1 MSPRERLDQMHA
13 EMTEWRRDFHAH
25 PEIGFEEARTSEIV
39 AQKLAEW
46 GIEVHRGL
54 GGTGVVGVLR
64 GQGQASGG
72 NRAIG
77 LRADMDALPMEEG
90 NSFAHRSRNPGRMHA
105 CGHDGHTTMLLGAA
119 KYLAETRKFAG
130 TVHLIFQPAEE
141 GLAGAKAMLDDGLF
155 ERFPCDAVY
164 GIHNSPD
171 MPLGTVKALAGT
183 AMAAIDYFS
192 VVLRGKA
199 AHGAHPQ
206 QGIDTVSIAAQVVGV
221 LNALPSRH
229 VDALESAI
237 VSIGQI
243 HGGTSDIVIPETVEL
258 RGSVRTLKPDVRD
271 LVEGLFKRAV
281 EHTAAAQGGGR
292 DRESLERRREP
303 GGDHEADQ
311 PGDDGDQQEQ
321 RGQRAD
327 VAGQDLAGHLARL
340 ADRHGAAAV
349 RRRGRRE
356 IVRGRPRAVV
366 VGPGGDQHRAVTVVV
381 LQPVMV
387 ADERGQE
394 LLIDRAPGVGPVL
407 DDDGDQPGLLGE
419 LARRLLADQVPQ
431 HVGADRTRAEEED
444 DAEDDEGDRQ
454 ALTHRWCRPRGGN
467 PRLERPPHDPSRP
480 RSRASGAADRW

>member
-1 MSPRERLDQMHA
+1 MSLRDRLDQMHA

-25 PEIGFEEARTSEIV
+25 PEIGFEEVRTSEIV
-39 AQKLAEW
+39 AQKLGEW

-54 GGTGVVGVLR
+54 GGTGVVGVIR

-90 NSFAHRSRNPGRMHA
+90 NSFAHRSQNPGRMHA

-119 KYLAETRKFAG
+119 KYLSQTRKFAG

-171 MPLGTVKALAGT
+171 MPLGTVKALSGT

-192 VVLRGKA
+192 VVLRGKS

-206 QGIDTVSIAAQVVGV
+206 QGIDTVSIAAQVVSV

-258 RGSVRTLKPDVRD
+258 RGSVRTLKPEIRD
-271 LVEGLFKRAV
+271 LMEGLFKRAV
-281 EHTAAAQGGGR
+281 ENTAAAQGGTAEISYRRAYPATINSAHETDRASLCATNTRGVKNVIRDGR
-292 DRESLERRREP
+292 PL
-303 GGDHEADQ
+303 
-311 PGDDGDQQEQ
+311 
-321 RGQRAD
+321 
-327 VAGQDLAGHLARL
+327 LAGEDFAFML
-340 ADRHGAAAV
+340 
-349 RRRGRRE
+349 E
-356 IVRGRPRAVV
+356 
-366 VGPGGDQHRAVTVVV
+366 
-381 LQPVMV
+381 
-387 ADERGQE
+387 
-394 LLIDRAPGVGPVL
+394 RAPGAYLFFGQNDGAKGGVPVHNPAYDFN
-407 DDDGDQPGLLGE
+407 DDLLPIGASYLAGLVEQELG
-419 LARRLLADQVPQ
+419 
-431 HVGADRTRAEEED
+431 
-444 DAEDDEGDRQ
+444 
-454 ALTHRWCRPRGGN
+454 
-467 PRLERPPHDPSRP
+467 
-480 RSRASGAADRW
+480 